1 MRLRHIFTTTASR
14 RRELEAERLSGRF
27 AASWLISCRCKT
39 DPSCLAPGGTSDP
52 RTSSV
57 RRLSRSVWTL
67 CRATRAGTARG
78 AGARRAA
85 GSVGRT
91 RPQGLEGQ
99 ATNPGLIQVMGSHR
113 GLFSSSKTNRCFVV
127 VLVIVN
133 KGPLPGAGRG
143 LRSSMQL
150 EGLGSHSWDGRKLPL
165 CQSAC

>member
-99 ATNPGLIQVMGSHR
+99 ATNQGLIQVMVSHR
-113 GLFSSSKTNRCFVV
+113 GLFSSSKTETGVSLLFSLLLIRALC
-127 VLVIVN
+127 
-133 KGPLPGAGRG
+133 
-143 LRSSMQL
+143 L
-150 EGLGSHSWDGRKLPL
+150 EQGGG
-165 CQSAC
+165 